1 MRLLA
6 VEVLLPDIEE
16 GEPLNPCNCPIQT
29 GIVRALN
36 DAGFDRA
43 GVQFLG
49 EVAIIRLTPG
59 ERSRVV
65 WMPREAMEWMAR
77 YDQGLYVEP
86 FAFTFDLNDIA
97 EGWDAR

>member
-1 MRLLA
+1 MRLLP
-6 VEVLLPDIEE
+6 VEVLLPDIEG
-16 GEPLNPCNCPIQT
+16 GEQFNPCNCPIQA

-43 GVQFLG
+43 SVQFLG

-65 WMPREAMEWMAR
+65 WMPREAMEWMGR
-77 YDQGLYVEP
+77 YDRGLYVEP
-86 FAFTFDLNDIA
+86 FTFTFDVDDIA
-97 EGWDAR
+97 ENWDAR